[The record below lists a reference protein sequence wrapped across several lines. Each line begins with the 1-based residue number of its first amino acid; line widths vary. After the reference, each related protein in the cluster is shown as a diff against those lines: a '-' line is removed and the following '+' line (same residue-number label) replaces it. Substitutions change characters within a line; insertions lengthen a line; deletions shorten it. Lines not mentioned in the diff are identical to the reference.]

1 MLKKLLPDVVKI
13 AQLAGDAILPFYQS
27 DQLDIVWKK
36 DDTPL
41 TKADLAAH
49 QVIINEL
56 VKLEDWPIL
65 SEEGE
70 LPPFALRQQWLTY
83 WIIDPLDGTRGFVN
97 GLDEFTVNI
106 ALIHHHQPILG
117 VIYAPIYSTVFFAA
131 KNLGAFMSQKG
142 KEPQSIHT
150 VSRPFN
156 QLRLIVGKYHKLDCI
171 QPLLEA
177 LSDAT
182 LLRLNSSLKFTMIAR
197 GEADVYARFGPINE
211 WDVAAGHCIL
221 EEAGGKVLDFDGNS
235 LQYNAKEKLLC
246 SPFLAVANRMYID
259 ILIQLLNQGGD
270 SV

>member
-1 MLKKLLPDVVKI
+1 VVKI

-27 DQLDIVWKK
+27 GQLDIVWKT

-56 VKLEDWPIL
+56 LKLGGWPIL

-70 LPPFALRQQWLTY
+70 LPSFALRQQWRTY
-83 WIIDPLDGTRGFVN
+83 WMIDPLDGTRGFVN

-117 VIYAPIYSTVFFAA
+117 VIYAPIYNTVFFAA
-131 KNLGAFMSQKG
+131 KNLGAFKTKRG
-142 KEPQSIHT
+142 EKPQPIHT
-150 VSRPFN
+150 TSYPFN
-156 QLRLIVGKYHKLDCI
+156 QLRLVVGRYHKLDLI
-171 QPLLEA
+171 QPLLKA

-197 GEADVYARFGPINE
+197 GQADVYARFGPISE
-211 WDVAAGHCIL
+211 WDIAAGHCIL
-221 EEAGGKVLDFDGNS
+221 EEAGGKVVDFDGNS

-246 SPFLAVANRMYID
+246 SPFLAVANYRHINV
-259 ILIQLLNQGGD
+259 LIQLLNQGGE